1 MWATPFSFFHT
12 ACHTTAVAKKFQM
25 KLCYSYIFTSV
36 TLLFCS
42 VGFNVAVAKNLR
54 SNYTSVPHAYA
65 SIINIDKYYDVVI
78 IGAGWAGVA
87 AANTLNNK
95 NKKNFTVLEARSYVG
110 GRSVT
115 SFAFGSDI
123 PMDLGSAWVHGITNN
138 PVQALV
144 NKYGVKSRVATYSE
158 AVYFSNSTR
167 LSDSLIDQLYYS
179 YWEGS
184 GGFMPYQAGKQSSTA
199 VDQSM
204 STTAAGYISLKQMNA
219 LQKREFD
226 WLAND
231 NIVQEYAADLSQL
244 STWWWD
250 NDIALSGDDTFLGVV
265 GGGYSAVINSF
276 ASVIAPYI
284 QLNSTVTK
292 VDYSSTRVLVTYYN
306 KMGVVKTISASK
318 VIVTLPLGVLK
329 AGKKEFILLFL

>member
-1 MWATPFSFFHT
+1 
-12 ACHTTAVAKKFQM
+12 M
-25 KLCYSYIFTSV
+25 KLLYSFHFSSV
-36 TLLFCS
+36 ILLALS
-42 VGFNVAVAKNLR
+42 AGSSVAVAKNLR
-54 SNYTSVPHAYA
+54 SHLTQVPSTAA
-65 SIINIDKYYDVVI
+65 RIANIDKYYDVVI

-87 AANTLNNK
+87 AANTLYNK

-123 PMDLGSAWVHGITNN
+123 PVDLGSAWVHGITNN

-144 NKYGVKSRVATYSE
+144 NKYGVKSAVATYSE

-184 GGFMPYQAGKQSSTA
+184 GGFMPYQEGKQSSTTI
-199 VDQSM
+199 DQSL
-204 STTAAGYISLKQMNA
+204 STTAAGYVSLKQLNA

-250 NDIALSGDDTFLGVV
+250 NDISLSGPDSFLGVV
-265 GGGYSAVINSF
+265 GGGYTAVINGF
-276 ASVIAPYI
+276 ASVLGPYI
-284 QLNSTVTK
+284 QLNSTVTS
-292 VDYSSTRVLVTYYN
+292 VDYSSTRVLVTYKN
-306 KMGVVKTISASK
+306 NMGVSKTVSASK

-329 AGKKEFILLFL
+329 AGKNESIFMFFFKIFISSYLSSFCCSLFR